1 MEHRGYIGKA
11 EFDEEAEVFCGTVIN
26 SAAIIHFRGKSVEEM
41 TISFKEGVNEYLATC
56 KEENIKPE
64 KTFSGEFRLRLG
76 SDLHKQ
82 IYLQA
87 KRNSE
92 SLNSFVT
99 HAVEEALS
107 PYTAKRP

>member
-1 MEHRGYIGKA
+1 MEYRGYIGKA
-11 EFDEEAEVFCGTVIN
+11 EFDEDAGVFCGNVIN
-26 SAAIIHFRGKSVEEM
+26 SAAIIHFRGESVDKM
-41 TISFKEGVNEYLATC
+41 TTSFKEGVDEYLATC

-76 SDLHKQ
+76 SELHKQ

-87 KRNSE
+87 KKNGD

-99 HAVEEALS
+99 HAVEEALT
-107 PYTAKRP
+107 PYRVKSS

>member
-1 MEHRGYIGKA
+1 MGKA
-11 EFDEEAEVFCGTVIN
+11 EFDEEAGVFCGTVIN
-26 SAAIIHFRGKSVEEM
+26 SAAIIHFRGESVKK
-41 TISFKEGVNEYLATC
+41 TITSFKEGVDEYLTTC

-76 SDLHKQ
+76 PDLHKQ

-87 KRNSE
+87 KKNGD

-99 HAVEEALS
+99 HAVEEALH
-107 PYTAKRP
+107 PYAGKRS

>member
-1 MEHRGYIGKA
+1 MEYRGYIGKA
-11 EFDEEAEVFCGTVIN
+11 EFDEDAGVFCGTVIN
-26 SAAIIHFRGKSVEEM
+26 SSAIIHFRGESVGDM
-41 TISFKEGVNEYLATC
+41 TISFNEGVDEYLATC

-76 SDLHKQ
+76 PDLHKQ

-87 KRNSE
+87 QKNGD

-99 HAVEEALS
+99 HAVEEALN
-107 PYTAKRP
+107 PYTVTHS